1 MLETIFKP
9 ETGPQ
14 MPKIGMQTIRRQ
26 ALIDAAIQTIHE
38 RGSLEVTVGQI
49 AKRAGVSSALA
60 HHYFGSKDAL
70 ILSTMRY
77 LLTELTA
84 DLRST
89 LAAARTPR
97 ERVSKII
104 RANFTPSQFDPAV
117 VSAWL
122 VFYVRAQSSP
132 EARRLLRVYAGRLH
146 SNLAHALSQITDSG
160 RAHEIAE
167 GAGALID
174 GLYIRRALKH
184 GSPDAESAIQVVE
197 RYVDSMLAQSEPVL
211 RTLHG

>member
-1 MLETIFKP
+1 
-9 ETGPQ
+9 
-14 MPKIGMQTIRRQ
+14 MPKIGMQPIRRQ
-26 ALIDAAIQTIHE
+26 ALIEAAIQTIHE

-60 HHYFGSKDAL
+60 HHYFGSKDSL

-77 LLTELTA
+77 LLTELTT
-84 DLRST
+84 DLRAT

-97 ERVSKII
+97 DRITQVI

-146 SNLAHALSQITDSG
+146 SNLAHALAQITDSVH
-160 RAHEIAE
+160 AHAIAE

-174 GLYIRRALKH
+174 GLYIRRALKS
-184 GSPDAESAIQVVE
+184 GSPDPESAIQVVE
-197 RYVDSMLAQSEPVL
+197 TFVDAMLAQSEPI
-211 RTLHG
+211 REISNGRG